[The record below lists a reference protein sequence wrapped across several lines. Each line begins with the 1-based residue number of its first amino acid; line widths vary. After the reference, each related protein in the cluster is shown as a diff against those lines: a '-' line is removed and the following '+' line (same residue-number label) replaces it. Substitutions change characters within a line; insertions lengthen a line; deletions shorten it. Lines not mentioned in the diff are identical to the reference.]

1 MPHAV
6 CIPFPAQGHLKPML
20 KLAFILHAKGFH
32 ITFVHS
38 DYNHR
43 RILNSR
49 GPSSLDGLPHFRYQT
64 FSDGLPLSDLEDCT
78 QDIPSLCQ
86 SILENGP
93 QHFRNLITKLN
104 HTSSSGVPPVT
115 CIISDGCMSFT
126 LDAAGEMGIPELLFW
141 THSPCGIRCMLQ
153 YNDLIERGI
162 LPLKDESYLVDG
174 CLERTIDWISG
185 MNDIRL
191 KDMPSHI
198 RTTDIN
204 AFMINFM
211 IRETSRASS
220 ARAVILNTFYDLDRS
235 VLEAMASILPPIY
248 DIGPLDLLY
257 NQMIP
262 KDKRSDVQYHSKG
275 SNLWKEDSKCLEWLN
290 TKPAASILY
299 VNFGSITVMTNQ
311 QMIEFAWGL
320 CNSKKEFLWII
331 RPDLV
336 SGQTTAMLP
345 EELLEK
351 TKGTGMLTSWC
362 SQEVVLSHPAIGG
375 FLTHCGWNSTLESI
389 YCGIPMLCWP
399 FFAEQPTNCR
409 YSCKEWGVGLEIDND
424 VKRTQVTSL
433 IIELMDGEK
442 GKEMRRKA
450 QEWKAKAIAATKKDG
465 TSFIKMEELLNEL
478 C

>member
-1 MPHAV
+1 M
-6 CIPFPAQGHLKPML
+6 
-20 KLAFILHAKGFH
+20 
-32 ITFVHS
+32 
-38 DYNHR
+38 
-43 RILNSR
+43 
-49 GPSSLDGLPHFRYQT
+49 
-64 FSDGLPLSDLEDCT
+64 
-78 QDIPSLCQ
+78 
-86 SILENGP
+86 
-93 QHFRNLITKLN
+93 
-104 HTSSSGVPPVT
+104 
-115 CIISDGCMSFT
+115 
-126 LDAAGEMGIPELLFW
+126 
-141 THSPCGIRCMLQ
+141 
-153 YNDLIERGI
+153 
-162 LPLKDESYLVDG
+162 DG

-220 ARAVILNTFYDLDRS
+220 ARSVILNTFYDLDRS

-262 KDKRSDVQYHSKG
+262 KEKRIDVQYYSMG

-290 TKPAASILY
+290 TKSAASILY

-336 SGQTTAMLP
+336 SGQTTAVLP

-351 TKGTGMLTSWC
+351 TRGKCMLTSWC
-362 SQEVVLSHPAIGG
+362 SQEDVLSHPAIGG

-389 YCGIPMLCWP
+389 YCGVPMLCWP

-424 VKRTQVTSL
+424 VKRAQVTSL

-442 GKEMRRKA
+442 GKEIRRKA
-450 QEWKAKAIAATKKDG
+450 QEWKAKAIAATKKSG
-465 TSFIKMEELLNEL
+465 SSFVKMEKLLKEL